1 MEKRE
6 HHRWILHIRISQE
19 SKFWLKLSIL
29 IFLIKFTQKGYF
41 WSKTK
46 KVNTTNQFCI
56 FELVSVPNFS
66 LNWQI
71 SPTKKV
77 NITIEFC
84 VFSMCRHQI
93 SLFTHN
99 LEFLEQICAKRIF
112 PVENEK
118 LNITIEFYKIKLVY
132 LPNFILNW
140 DLNPARNL
148 RKTAIYDRK
157 IKKWT
162 PLFNFKYSS

>member
-1 MEKRE
+1 M
-6 HHRWILHIRISQE
+6 
-19 SKFWLKLSIL
+19 

-41 WSKTK
+41 LSKPK

-66 LNWQI
+66 LSWQI

-77 NITIEFC
+77 NIAIEFC
-84 VFSMCRHQI
+84 VFSLCKQQI

-99 LEFLEQICAKRIF
+99 FEYLEQICAKRIF
-112 PVENEK
+112 PVENKK

-140 DLNPARNL
+140 DLNPARNFW
-148 RKTAIYDRK
+148 KTNIYDRK
-157 IKKWT
+157 IKKWL
-162 PLFNFKYSS
+162 PLFSFKYSN